1 MSNPVAEASPP
12 RPRRWRGLLLA
23 LVLFLFA
30 PAAQLRVLVPV
41 EQTALLLVPII
52 AVCALTTWIAGG
64 KWWIAAAW
72 AILAAWFLL
81 IPAGPAGMPYD
92 KMARGWA
99 LLIAGCF
106 GLMSVW
112 NAASPFMTRA
122 VGALGLAM
130 GAGLLLALFSPGG
143 MDRFQ
148 HSAAAELVRRSNETI
163 ALTNTP
169 EWRSMVARSSLMK
182 DATAGVETQMAAL
195 TPFSAMMFPALLAL
209 ESLIGMAL
217 GWAVYHRLST
227 EPAGPP
233 LAPFR
238 EFRFNDQLIWGLAV
252 GGTLMLP
259 AFLPA
264 RNVGWNLLLFFGA
277 LYFLRGVSVM
287 LWMSRPQAMML
298 LGFMAL
304 ILLFYPPL
312 VLMLLALPL
321 AMGLSDTWLDWRRRL
336 AAK

>member
-1 MSNPVAEASPP
+1 M
-12 RPRRWRGLLLA
+12 
-23 LVLFLFA
+23 
-30 PAAQLRVLVPV
+30 LVPV
-41 EQTALLLVPII
+41 EQTALLLVPVI

-64 KWWIAAAW
+64 KWWIAAGW

-99 LLIAGCF
+99 LLIAGAF

-112 NAASPFMTRA
+112 NASTPFIARA

-148 HSAAAELVRRSNETI
+148 HSAAAELARRSSETI
-163 ALTNTP
+163 ALTQTP
-169 EWRSMVARSSLMK
+169 EWRSMVGRFTLMK
-182 DATAGVETQMAAL
+182 DATAGVETQVAWL
-195 TPFSAMMFPALLAL
+195 SRFSAMMFPALLAL
-209 ESLIGMAL
+209 ESLAGLTL
-217 GWAVYHRLST
+217 GWAVHHRLSS
-227 EPAGPP
+227 EAAGPP
-233 LAPFR
+233 LSPFR

-277 LYFLRGVSVM
+277 LYFLRGLSVM
-287 LWMSRPQAMML
+287 LSVRRPAVIIIAYL
-298 LGFMAL
+298 AL
-304 ILLFYPPL
+304 ALVYPPL
-312 VLMLLALPL
+312 LVLPL
-321 AMGLSDTWLDWRRRL
+321 AFGLSDTWLDWRHRMPAR
-336 AAK
+336 